1 MHKNMKK
8 VLIINGHPNKES
20 FCSAL
25 ANSYASGLEEKGAEF
40 NVVHLSDLEFNPV
53 LEHGYQK
60 RTELEPDLLAT
71 WKKIKQADHLVF
83 VYPNWW
89 GTYPALL
96 KGFIDRL
103 FLPGFAFEQ
112 YENSIK
118 WGKLL
123 KGKTAH
129 IMVTMDS
136 PGFFYKLFLKSP
148 GHNSMKR
155 SVLSFCGVKTVKT
168 TNFRIVK
175 TSTPEKRK
183 KWLNQ
188 AFLLGKKIA

>member
-1 MHKNMKK
+1 MKK
-8 VLIINGHPNKES
+8 VIVINGHPSKDS
-20 FCSAL
+20 FCTAL
-25 ANSYASGLEEKGAEF
+25 ANSYASGLEEKGVNF
-40 NVVHLSDLEFNPV
+40 NLVHLSELDFNPI
-53 LEHGYQK
+53 LENGYQK

-71 WKKIKQADHLVF
+71 WDKIKEADHMVF

-96 KGFIDRL
+96 KGFIDRI

-118 WGKLL
+118 WAKLL

-129 IMVTMDS
+129 IIVTMDS
-136 PGFFYKLFLKSP
+136 PGFVYKLFLKSP
-148 GHNSMKR
+148 GHNSIKR
-155 SVLSFCGVKTVKT
+155 CVLDFCGVNTVKT

-183 KWLNQ
+183 KWLSK
-188 AFLLGKKIA
+188 AFILGKKIA